1 MRTGIATIPLDW
13 GKCPPWLFLRMK
25 KLARSIFL
33 LIAKEFG
40 PEEVLKRL
48 SDPVW
53 FQGLGSVLG
62 FDWNSSG
69 LTTTTLGA
77 IKSGIFEIQDEIGIY
92 VCGGKGKTSKKTPE
106 EIEAYGIS
114 RAFSFTPFLV
124 FASKITAKVD
134 SCLLQDGFQIY
145 HHSFLFTKN
154 GNWAVIQQGMNIDK
168 GTARRYHWFG
178 GLKKNF
184 IEEPHSGI
192 ITDQKIFH
200 LNLSAK
206 KSKDNREIIVDMA
219 KGSFRAIE
227 KDLNLLSK
235 YLTDIS
241 FVKKISL
248 PDDSVFPKEPED
260 LNLFRFGLSLKNL
273 NFNTPYLKK
282 TIFEI
287 VERRPKRFTEI
298 LSQKGVGPKTIRALS
313 LIGELIYGAKP
324 SYQDPARYSFAHGGK
339 DGVPYPVD
347 LDVYDKTIEVIERAI
362 KKSDLSLKEKN
373 EAIKRLKKDF

>member
-33 LIAKEFG
+33 FIANEFG
-40 PEEVLKRL
+40 SDEVLKRL
-48 SDPVW
+48 SDPAW
-53 FQGLGSVLG
+53 FQALGSVLG

-77 IKSGIFEIQDEIGIY
+77 IKAGIFDIQDEIGIY
-92 VCGGKGKTSKKTPE
+92 VCGGKGKVSKKTPE
-106 EIEAYGIS
+106 EIETYGIS

-134 SCLLQDGFQIY
+134 SSLLQDGFQIY
-145 HHSFLFTKN
+145 HHSFLFTRN
-154 GNWAVIQQGMNIDK
+154 GTWTVIQQGMNIK
-168 GTARRYHWFG
+168 ESSARRYHWLG
-178 GLKKNF
+178 NLKKNF

-192 ITDQKIFH
+192 ITEKKISH

-206 KSKDNREIIVDMA
+206 ESFQNRKIILDMT

-235 YLTDIS
+235 YLTDTS
-241 FVKKISL
+241 FIKKISL
-248 PDDSVFPKEPED
+248 PDDSVLPNEPQDIKLFNFSPKI
-260 LNLFRFGLSLKNL
+260 NL
-273 NFNTPYLKK
+273 NFDTPYIKK
-282 TIFEI
+282 TIYEL
-287 VERRPKRFTEI
+287 VQVKPKNFTG
-298 LSQKGVGPKTIRALS
+298 LLYQKGVGPKTIRALS

-324 SYQDPARYSFAHGGK
+324 SYKDPARYSFAHGGK

-347 LDVYDKTIEVIERAI
+347 LDVYDKTIEIMEKAI
-362 KKSDLSLKEKN
+362 KKSALSLREKD
-373 EAIKRLKKDF
+373 EAIKRLNRNF